1 MGMDVHARNCV
12 LGDIDYN
19 GNFKGNRTFQTS
31 EQNIINTL
39 KAINAKS
46 KYPEIKEFKKMPGI
60 GEILLHVF
68 DAFIQTPHRFTNKR
82 QLWRYCRLG
91 IIDHSSDGKPL
102 GYKRLDRSGISE
114 LKSLTYQAWMS
125 TLKGDNEVKRFYSK
139 SLQRTFNRVHAR
151 LNTQRKTMPLCT
163 TCGKEE
169 KRIDFN
175 FSWVRLRVALS
186 K

>member
-19 GNFKGNRTFQTS
+19 GNRTFQTS

-60 GEILLHVF
+60 GEILSHVF
-68 DAFIQTPHRFTNKR
+68 DAFIKTSHRFTNKR

-102 GYKRLDRSGISE
+102 LGRSGISE

-163 TCGKEE
+163 ACGKEE